1 MNYLKIQIKIDLF
14 KTIVMIK
21 GYSNLKNYQK
31 EFNVDNGMRVH
42 QRGGMKDGIMYNTCF
57 GLIIVG
63 GAMWAQTVYSLA
75 FPQK

>member
-1 MNYLKIQIKIDLF
+1 MSTSQHLEYRIKFQSISQIL
-14 KTIVMIK
+14 
-21 GYSNLKNYQK
+21 SNLKNYQK